1 MDPLHTHTV
10 LHNDPLV
17 AAQLRDMRSALS
29 TVRRAGRA
37 PQARVT
43 TAMTGDGARCTAT
56 TKRGTRC
63 RNHSTNFGDST
74 LCGVHTRAALDRSE
88 MADIRA
94 YRTLNAAA
102 GPGMYRD
109 DKNTWVVDD
118 SIRLEDG
125 TGWDDAIEL

>member
-1 MDPLHTHTV
+1 
-10 LHNDPLV
+10 
-17 AAQLRDMRSALS
+17 
-29 TVRRAGRA
+29 
-37 PQARVT
+37 
-43 TAMTGDGARCTAT
+43 
-56 TKRGTRC
+56 
-63 RNHSTNFGDST
+63 
-74 LCGVHTRAALDRSE
+74 